1 MDDKMKYSVDRIEN
15 NIAILENLDTKEL
28 IEVEVTILPQ
38 NIKESNILIY
48 ENNQYLLDKDT
59 EQQRKKDLLSRFNK
73 LKK

>member
-59 EQQRKKDLLSRFNK
+59 EQQRKNDLLSRFNK